1 MMEKYKNKKVVAA
14 GHICLDITPSFEQS
28 AQFDLVSDIL
38 IPGRLVP
45 VGTPDIHIGGSAG
58 NTGLALKRLGADVSM
73 MGKIGRDDFGR
84 LIKTQLEAY
93 GMQSKLTEQ
102 EGEET
107 SYSVVLSVPGID
119 RIILHNSGANHS
131 FTASDIDF
139 EAVKEASLFHFG
151 YPSIM
156 RGMYR
161 DSGRGFLELF
171 KKVKSLGTAT
181 SLDMAIVEENSESGK
196 VDWTAILQKVMPY
209 VDVFAPSMEELA
221 FLIDRP
227 RYHDWMERSKGREV
241 TGRLPMDEVKPLANR
256 LFDWGA
262 KIILIK
268 CGASGMY
275 LRTGSQGELE
285 KIGGGLSENL
295 GAWANQEVFEKSYK
309 PERVVSA
316 AGAGDT
322 SIAAF
327 LCALLE
333 GCSFQ
338 KALQLAAGTGA
349 SCVETYDALSGLKS
363 LEELEK
369 KIAGGWEK
377 I

>member
-58 NTGLALKRLGADVSM
+58 NTGLALKRLGADVSV

-171 KKVKSLGTAT
+171 KKVKSFGTAT

-196 VDWTAILQKVMPY
+196 VDWTAILQKV
-209 VDVFAPSMEELA
+209 S
-221 FLIDRP
+221 
-227 RYHDWMERSKGREV
+227 ERG
-241 TGRLPMDEVKPLANR
+241 
-256 LFDWGA
+256 
-262 KIILIK
+262 
-268 CGASGMY
+268 
-275 LRTGSQGELE
+275 
-285 KIGGGLSENL
+285 
-295 GAWANQEVFEKSYK
+295 
-309 PERVVSA
+309 
-316 AGAGDT
+316 
-322 SIAAF
+322 
-327 LCALLE
+327 
-333 GCSFQ
+333 
-338 KALQLAAGTGA
+338 
-349 SCVETYDALSGLKS
+349 
-363 LEELEK
+363 
-369 KIAGGWEK
+369 
-377 I
+377 